1 MVSLTPFLDHK
12 KYQFGNKKVLAEV
25 RNGKLIVRV
34 GGGWVPIEDFL
45 RHFAD
50 ELARDSPEVRQSS
63 FKNLVIK
70 NTKDNKNR
78 RMTLDGFKQKFLAG
92 IDQ

>member
-1 MVSLTPFLDHK
+1 M
-12 KYQFGNKKVLAEV
+12 

-50 ELARDSPEVRQSS
+50 ELARDSPESRTPA
-63 FKNLVIK
+63 FKNLMVK
-70 NTKDNKNR
+70 NSRDSKGR
-78 RMTLDGFKQKFLAG
+78 RMTIDSFKQKFLNG
-92 IDQ
+92 LDQ

>member
-1 MVSLTPFLDHK
+1 M
-12 KYQFGNKKVLAEV
+12 LAEV

-50 ELARDSPEVRQSS
+50 ELARDSPESRTPA
-63 FKNLVIK
+63 FKNL
-70 NTKDNKNR
+70 
-78 RMTLDGFKQKFLAG
+78 MAAFLLFLNSTASPTP
-92 IDQ
+92 QF